1 MKNNI
6 VLIGMPGCGKT
17 TIGKTLAETI
27 KMEFIDV
34 DEYIERTEKK
44 SISDIFKN
52 GEEAFRDVESTIV
65 DELSNKDKIVISTGG
80 GVIKRKEN
88 MVALSKNGVIIFI
101 NRPLG
106 KIMGDVD
113 TETRPL
119 LKDGK
124 EKLKKLYE
132 ERFEL
137 YKEYCDFE
145 VFNDE
150 SIEKVIE
157 SISFELKKRG
167 II

>member
-34 DEYIERTEKK
+34 DEYIERTEEK
-44 SISDIFKN
+44 SIADIFRS
-52 GEEAFRDVESTIV
+52 GEEAFRDVESRIV
-65 DELSNKDKIVISTGG
+65 NGLSNKDKIVISTGG

-88 MVALSKNGVIIFI
+88 MAVLSKKGVIIFI

-106 KIMGDVD
+106 KIMEDVD

-137 YKEYCDFE
+137 YKEYSDFE
-145 VFNDE
+145 VLNDE
-150 SIEKVIE
+150 SIKEVIE
-157 SISFELKKRG
+157 DISFELKKRG

>member
-1 MKNNI
+1 MKNNV

-17 TIGKTLAETI
+17 TIGKMLSQKI
-27 KMEFIDV
+27 KMEFIDA
-34 DEYIERTEKK
+34 DEYIEQTEEK

-52 GEEAFRDVESTIV
+52 GEEAFRDVESRIV
-65 DELSNKDKIVISTGG
+65 EDLSNKDKLVISTGG

-88 MVALSKNGVIIFI
+88 MAALSKKGVIIFI
-101 NRPLG
+101 NRPLS

-137 YKEYCDFE
+137 YKGYSDFE
-145 VFNDE
+145 VLNDE
-150 SIEKVIE
+150 GIEKVIE
-157 SISFELKKRG
+157 GISFELKKRG

>member
-1 MKNNI
+1 MKNNV

-17 TIGKTLAETI
+17 TVGKVLAEKI
-27 KMEFIDV
+27 NMEFIDV
-34 DEYIERTEKK
+34 DEYIELTEEK

-52 GEEAFRDVESTIV
+52 GEETFRDIESKVV
-65 DELSNKDKIVISTGG
+65 DELSNKNKMVISTGG

-88 MVALSKNGVIIFI
+88 MAALSKKGVIIFI
-101 NRPLG
+101 NRPLS

-119 LKDGK
+119 LKEGK

-137 YKEYCDFE
+137 YKGCCDFE
-145 VFNDE
+145 VLNDE

-157 SISFELKKRG
+157 DISFELKKRG

>member
-1 MKNNI
+1 MKNNL

-17 TIGKTLAETI
+17 TIGKFLSRKI

-34 DEYIERTEKK
+34 DEYIERTQGK

-52 GEEAFRDVESTIV
+52 GEETFRDIESEIV
-65 DELSNKDKIVISTGG
+65 DELSNNDEKVISTGG
-80 GVIKRKEN
+80 GVIKRKKN
-88 MVALSKNGVIIFI
+88 MAALSKNGVIIFV
-101 NRPLG
+101 NRPLT

-132 ERFEL
+132 ERFDL
-137 YKEYCDFE
+137 YKRYSDFE
-145 VFNDE
+145 VLNDA
-150 SIEKVIE
+150 SLEKVIDD
-157 SISFELKKRG
+157 ISAELKRRR

>member
-1 MKNNI
+1 MKNNV

-34 DEYIERTEKK
+34 DEYIERTEEK

-52 GEEAFRDVESTIV
+52 GEEAFRDIESEIV
-65 DELSNKDKIVISTGG
+65 DELSNKDKKVISTGG

-88 MVALSKNGVIIFI
+88 MTALSKKGVIIFI
-101 NRPLG
+101 NRPLS

-119 LKDGK
+119 LKEGK

-137 YKEYCDFE
+137 YKGYCDFE
-145 VFNDE
+145 VLNDE

-157 SISFELKKRG
+157 DISFELRKRG

>member
-34 DEYIERTEKK
+34 DEYIERTEEK
-44 SISDIFKN
+44 SIADIFKN
-52 GEEAFRDVESTIV
+52 GEEAFRYVESRIV

-88 MVALSKNGVIIFI
+88 MMALSKNGVIIFI
-101 NRPLG
+101 NRPLS

-137 YKEYCDFE
+137 YKAYCDFE
-145 VFNDE
+145 VLNDE

-157 SISFELKKRG
+157 DISFELKKRG